1 MGKLADVDPDAL
13 RDALAEVTDAK
24 PTKRLMVA
32 LSYLDGEPVSTLA
45 TRYGIPRSTVYY
57 WLDRFESEPL
67 ESAIRDEDRP
77 GRPPK
82 LDEEQR
88 ERLRADLS
96 ERPSAHGFDADAWT
110 PALVR
115 DHVDRQFAVSYSE
128 GHARRLLDRLGPA

>member
-1 MGKLADVDPDAL
+1 MAKLADADPDAL
-13 RDALAEVTDAK
+13 REALASTTEAK
-24 PTKRLMVA
+24 PAKRLMVA
-32 LSYLDGEPVSTLA
+32 LAYLDGESVATLS

-82 LDEEQR
+82 LDERQR
-88 ERLRADLS
+88 EQLRSDLQAPPS
-96 ERPSAHGFDADAWT
+96 EQAFDAEAWT

-115 DHVDRQFAVSYSE
+115 EHVDRRFDVSYSE
-128 GHARRLLDRLGPA
+128 GHARRLLDRLGPS